1 MQLSDL
7 FFGLIPPRDED
18 PVKLYSW
25 RWKSV
30 ILGVIGLGIASYGA
44 DFFPLGLAPPYAM
57 ASTTDHIQD
66 EFQRKLDDTNRKLD
80 VTTAQV
86 LQVQTQLKDGQIRQL
101 NSDLID
107 ARRYQCRSI
116 NSNDKSALPFWN
128 SRLQALKL
136 AYEQLA
142 GIAWPDLPCDS
153 F

>member
-1 MQLSDL
+1 V
-7 FFGLIPPRDED
+7 R
-18 PVKLYSW
+18 LYNW

-30 ILGVIGLGIASYGA
+30 ILGAIALGIATYAA
-44 DFFPLGLAPPYAM
+44 DFLPLGMSPPYAM
-57 ASTTDHIQD
+57 ADTTSKIQE
-66 EFQRKLDDTNRKLD
+66 EFQHKLDATNSKLD
-80 VTTAQV
+80 LTAAQIAQV
-86 LQVQTQLKDGQIRQL
+86 QIQLKDGQIRQL

-128 SRLQALKL
+128 SRLQVLKL

-142 GIAWPDLPCDS
+142 GIAWPDLPCNS